1 MATLWVPLLATAVL
15 PLPPPLLTLAFCRQV
30 PTIPTYPNH
39 QTFTSLLRWSGCLI
53 PPPNNQPRFIAR
65 AILLFAESIGSLIA
79 TFTRLCRVVCI
90 VHVRIFAN
98 VRTRTHCL
106 RIFETQMI
114 HSLPFFFF
122 QLQRTNCEYPIFS
135 IERSFSTF
143 THTAGKYLRR
153 VSETRRLS
161 PEFPRGSEFF
171 GRRVIRLTAMQPG

>member
-122 QLQRTNCEYPIFS
+122 
-135 IERSFSTF
+135 STS
-143 THTAGKYLRR
+143 TYELR
-153 VSETRRLS
+153 VSDILDRTIV
-161 PEFPRGSEFF
+161 FHIYAHRGQVSS
-171 GRRVIRLTAMQPG
+171 QSK

>member
-122 QLQRTNCEYPIFS
+122 FNFNVRIASIRYSRSNDRFPHLRTPRASIFA
-135 IERSFSTF
+135 E
-143 THTAGKYLRR
+143 
-153 VSETRRLS
+153 
-161 PEFPRGSEFF
+161 
-171 GRRVIRLTAMQPG
+171 